1 MLVNYSSFRMD
12 LLGSAAGNLLDQL
25 DVGFDG
31 AGNGMAEVTI
41 NAAGFL
47 AAQVCAPGPHTH
59 QLPIFGQAEALG
71 GAFVCF

>member
-25 DVGFDG
+25 DIGFDG
-31 AGNGMAEVTI
+31 AGNRMAEVAVNT
-41 NAAGFL
+41 AGLL

-59 QLPIFGQAEALG
+59 QLPIFGEAEALG